1 MSELERELDIKFNNK
16 SKGTRCG
23 LDLDFPAYA
32 LTKVKGLLNSF
43 VARKFLMAKNLSKKP
58 SMRLLPEKEKLEFL
72 KTSVSWIE
80 SKDIMDTC
88 FVLNYG
94 YEFPLPWPQ
103 VQVLVKCIKFLLLL
117 LYKLSNIIFVIQ
129 GTDETG

>member
-23 LDLDFPAYA
+23 NLDLDFPAYA

-43 VARKFLMAKNLSKKP
+43 VARKFLMTKH
-58 SMRLLPEKEKLEFL
+58 LPEKSSKRILPDAEKLEFL

-88 FVLNYG
+88 FVLNFG
-94 YEFPLPWPQ
+94 YPFRLPWPQ
-103 VQVLVKCIKFLLLL
+103 VLI
-117 LYKLSNIIFVIQ
+117 
-129 GTDETG
+129 

>member
-23 LDLDFPAYA
+23 NLDLDFPAYA

-103 VQVLVKCIKFLLLL
+103 V
-117 LYKLSNIIFVIQ
+117 SIQ
-129 GTDETG
+129 

>member
-16 SKGTRCG
+16 SKKGTRFG
-23 LDLDFPAYA
+23 NLDLDFPAYV
-32 LTKVKGLLNSF
+32 LTKVKGVLNF
-43 VARKFLMAKNLSKKP
+43 VVSRKFLMTKNLSKKP

-88 FVLNYG
+88 FVGL
-94 YEFPLPWPQ
+94 WHR
-103 VQVLVKCIKFLLLL
+103 
-117 LYKLSNIIFVIQ
+117 
-129 GTDETG
+129 